1 MPFYRKPSGN
11 RRRGM
16 AMVEVSLILPVIS
29 FLFVGAMD
37 LGYFAFSLISIEN
50 ATRVAALYTS
60 TGSATSSDS
69 AGACRY
75 VLAEMNTVPHN
86 GTISSTCSSGRLTV
100 RAASVRGPG
109 GIACSR
115 VSVTY
120 QSIAL
125 IPIPGVLA
133 NQFTWTRTL
142 TMPLRS

>member
-1 MPFYRKPSGN
+1 
-11 RRRGM
+11 
-16 AMVEVSLILPVIS
+16 MVEVSLILPLIS

-37 LGYFAFSLISIEN
+37 LGYFAFSLISLEN

-60 TGSATSSDS
+60 TSSATSSDS

-75 VLAEMNTVPHN
+75 VLGEMNTVPHN
-86 GTISSTCSSGRLTV
+86 GTISTTCSSGPLTV
-100 RAASVRGPG
+100 SAVAVSGPG
-109 GIACSR
+109 GIACSQ